1 MANSK
6 KLDRFGRIALYL
18 ALSLALTLLLLDR
31 AAAWLHRPAPDST
44 ELVLYTTEWCPYCR
58 SLRLYLDAYRIPYK
72 DYDVEKSL
80 SGMMG
85 FWTLRGRGVPVSVIG
100 PQVVY
105 GYDLEK
111 INRSLAALG
120 YEVEPASVEE

>member
-1 MANSK
+1 MSGR

-18 ALSLALTLLLLDR
+18 ALSLILTLLLFDR

-44 ELVLYTTEWCPYCR
+44 GVTLYTTGWCPYCR
-58 SLRLYLDAYRIPYK
+58 SLRLYLDAYDIPYK

-80 SGMMG
+80 SGIMG

-100 PQVVY
+100 PEVVY

-120 YEVEPASVEE
+120 YKVEE